1 MIRIVG
7 IERNSDPNREFILL
21 QNQGHMRQVLRGH
34 AVVPDMTCE
43 NSMAQTLWHLFAE
56 ETPIVPGA
64 FVMLRT
70 GVGEPRWTQTRDGS
84 RVFNAYMGRAH
95 CVWERVQGPIHVLAI
110 QHTFVE
116 RTVPALTLR

>member
-21 QNQGHMRQVLRGH
+21 QNQGNMRQVLRGH
-34 AVVPDMTCE
+34 AVVPDITCDQ
-43 NSMAQTLWHLFAE
+43 SIAQTLWHLFADE
-56 ETPIVPGA
+56 VHLVPGA

-70 GVGEPRWTQTRDGS
+70 GVGEPRWNQTRDGS
-84 RVFNAYMGRAH
+84 RVYNAFMGRAQS
-95 CVWERVQGPIHVLAI
+95 VWEKVTGPIHVLSV

-116 RTVPALTLR
+116 RTTPALTLR